1 MCTDLVADV
10 YKKYNIVIIRY
21 LKSVF
26 ASITDKFVSFFIAV
40 GNFFAILEPFD
51 RNFGLIQFACECNF
65 LLFNA
70 SDVLQWCLNYQ
81 WGF

>member
-1 MCTDLVADV
+1 MIC
-10 YKKYNIVIIRY
+10 Y

-26 ASITDKFVSFFIAV
+26 APITDKFVSLFIVV

-51 RNFGLIQFACECNF
+51 RNISLIQFTCECDF

-70 SDVLQWCLNYQ
+70 SDVLQWRLNQ
-81 WGF
+81 